1 MNKRAHH
8 RTGPVCAAVLLIAAA
23 GPANAEMAVTANVAL
38 SSDYVFR
45 YVSQTQE
52 EPAISGGFDLDT
64 GTGIYL
70 GTWASNVDFGD
81 DATVEIDFY
90 GGYATEFDN
99 GLGID
104 VGVIDYE
111 YFDDD
116 ANDNLIEIYGGASY
130 KWLSATAYFGVDNSL
145 DAGDTDNYIW
155 LEAGVEYPAGPVT
168 LGATIGTLDS
178 DVADSDYSG
187 WSVGASTDAAGLSF
201 GLTYYDTDSDGE
213 KIFGDNADGRV
224 VFSISKEL

>member
-1 MNKRAHH
+1 MKKHI
-8 RTGPVCAAVLLIAAA
+8 GIGIAATA
-23 GPANAEMAVTANVAL
+23 LIGVAAASHAEMSVSANVAL
-38 SSDYVFR
+38 ASDYVFR

-90 GGYATEFDN
+90 GGYAAEFDN

-104 VGVIDYE
+104 IGITDYE
-111 YFDDD
+111 FFDDE
-116 ANDNLIEIYGGASY
+116 ANDNSVEIYGIVSY
-130 KWLSATAYFGVDNSL
+130 KWLSASAYFGVDNDF
-145 DAGDTDNYIW
+145 DAGDTDNYVW

-168 LGATIGTLDS
+168 LAATVGTLNS

-187 WSVGASTDAAGLSF
+187 WSIGASTDAAGLTF
-201 GLTYYDTDSDGE
+201 GLSYHDTDSDGE
-213 KIFGDNADGRV
+213 AIFGDNADGRV
-224 VFSISKEL
+224 VFSVSKEM

>member
-1 MNKRAHH
+1 MRKNI
-8 RTGPVCAAVLLIAAA
+8 GIGLVAASLVAAA
-23 GPANAEMAVTANVAL
+23 TSAHAEMSVSANVAL

-52 EPAISGGFDLDT
+52 EPAISGGFDVDT

-90 GGYATEFDN
+90 GGYATNFDN
-99 GLGID
+99 GFGID

-111 YFDDD
+111 YFDDN
-116 ANDNLIEIYGGASY
+116 ANDNLVEIYGGASY

-145 DAGDTDNYIW
+145 DAGDTDDYIW
-155 LEAGVEYPAGPVT
+155 LEAGVEYPTGPVT

-178 DVADSDYSG
+178 DVAGSDYSG
-187 WSVGASTDAAGLSF
+187 WSIGASTDAAGLNF

-213 KIFGDNADGRV
+213 QIFGNNADGRV
-224 VFSISKEL
+224 VFSVSKEM